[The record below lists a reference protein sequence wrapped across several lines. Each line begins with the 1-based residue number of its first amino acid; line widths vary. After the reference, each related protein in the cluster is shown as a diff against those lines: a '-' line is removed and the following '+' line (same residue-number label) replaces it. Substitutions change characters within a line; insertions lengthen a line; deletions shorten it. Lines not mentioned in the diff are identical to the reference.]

1 MPQSFKQKN
10 LSLIIYAM
18 LSDVNPHYLYQAKK
32 CDYWWRGSV
41 RPPLGLARLPK
52 KLGYR
57 RVK

>member
-1 MPQSFKQKN
+1 MYDVIHQVIYKMTQSFKQ
-10 LSLIIYAM
+10 
-18 LSDVNPHYLYQAKK
+18 K

-57 RVK
+57 RVKLHYITCILYF